1 MSSGVPVARP
11 TRRVTELART
21 AVDAAR
27 LVAGNRMA
35 NGQALRS
42 LPADVDAAMDHART
56 GFGIPAHW
64 APRDR
69 LPTVADVAVVELRA
83 GPELAAVLKVAR
95 TPAGDAVLLLQ
106 QETLQRLAAQA
117 RLGPWRRL
125 LPAVLAHGTVG
136 ARRYSVEKAVRG
148 TVGTALPGSAGT
160 EQATARAAVR
170 AVSQLH
176 RATGRV
182 AVASPELVDRWLE
195 PGLSLVADTPMLL
208 GPARRRA
215 LVDRLRDRI
224 HSSVAG
230 REVWLATTHGD
241 YFPGN
246 IFFAPTTGTDAT
258 GPGGAGAGG
267 AGAGG
272 AGADG
277 VGVAGIIDWAQSRED
292 DPALIDPMTFLLIG
306 RARAQGRALGRVVR
320 DLCRGAPLSLPE
332 AALLAI
338 HRAACP
344 ADPVGVDVMA
354 LLAWLR
360 HVENNLLKSPRY
372 RVHPAWLHAN
382 VETVLRTAGGTA
394 P

>member
-11 TRRVTELART
+11 ARRATELART
-21 AVDAAR
+21 AVGAAR

-56 GFGIPAHW
+56 GFGIPPHW
-64 APRDR
+64 TPRDR
-69 LPTVADVAVVELRA
+69 LTTVADVAVVELRN

-117 RLGPWRRL
+117 RLGAWRRL

-136 ARRYSVEKAVRG
+136 ARRYSVERAVPG

-160 EQATARAAVR
+160 KQATARAAVR

-176 RATGRV
+176 RVTGRV

-195 PGLSLVADTPMLL
+195 PGLSLVADAPMLL
-208 GPARRRA
+208 GPARRRG

-224 HSSVAG
+224 RSSVAG

-246 IFFAPTTGTDAT
+246 IFFGPPTATD
-258 GPGGAGAGG
+258 
-267 AGAGG
+267 G

-382 VETVLRTAGGTA
+382 VETVLRTAGSTA